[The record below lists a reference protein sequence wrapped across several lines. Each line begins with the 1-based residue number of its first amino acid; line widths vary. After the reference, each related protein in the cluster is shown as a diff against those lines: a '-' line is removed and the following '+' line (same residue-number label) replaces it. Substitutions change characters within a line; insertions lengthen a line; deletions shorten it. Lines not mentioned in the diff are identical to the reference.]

1 MNGVKVTF
9 KISML
14 DLGTK
19 SSVQALGVS
28 NLCWTPVLRLNARS
42 AQPMSGPVFS
52 SNSGFVKPSLDEV
65 LGYLE

>member
-1 MNGVKVTF
+1 
-9 KISML
+9 ML

-28 NLCWTPVLRLNARS
+28 NLCWAQSLDWMPGLPNPCQVQFLN
-42 AQPMSGPVFS
+42 S
-52 SNSGFVKPSLDEV
+52 SNSGFVKPSLDQV